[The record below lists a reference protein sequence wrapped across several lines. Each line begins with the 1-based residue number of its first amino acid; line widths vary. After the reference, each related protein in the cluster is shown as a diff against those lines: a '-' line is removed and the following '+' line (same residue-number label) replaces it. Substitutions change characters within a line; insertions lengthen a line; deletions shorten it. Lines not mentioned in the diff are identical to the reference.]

1 MAPTPDDAGRAG
13 KAPFGA
19 AGTPS
24 RRTAGDRGLAA
35 GAPSTGSRPG
45 KAGTGGTT
53 TGGAG
58 PGGAGPGHVGRGNE
72 GRGAHPG
79 ERGERGEPREAHE
92 DGAFSEDADSGRPAK
107 LKLFGREFPLPGSRR
122 GRIVLG
128 VAMMAGGS
136 LGFLPILGFWMIPVG
151 LLVLSV
157 DSPLVRRRRRRM
169 EVRYARWRRSRRGN
183 GDGNGDGGAGSGR
196 TPP

>member
-1 MAPTPDDAGRAG
+1 M
-13 KAPFGA
+13 
-19 AGTPS
+19 
-24 RRTAGDRGLAA
+24 
-35 GAPSTGSRPG
+35 
-45 KAGTGGTT
+45 
-53 TGGAG
+53 
-58 PGGAGPGHVGRGNE
+58 
-72 GRGAHPG
+72 
-79 ERGERGEPREAHE
+79 
-92 DGAFSEDADSGRPAK
+92 
-107 LKLFGREFPLPGSRR
+107 KLFGREFPLPGSRR